1 MRASK
6 FALLCLSLFYIN
18 VAAAQPAAG
27 PVNFS
32 VAPAK
37 STLSYEIVHKLHKV
51 RGVSKK
57 LEGKARVLSDGKAQV
72 MLRVSSE
79 SFDSSNVNRDA
90 HVKEVVEAAKYPS
103 IDLKAGTD
111 GLVLPTTFP
120 ATVEKTFK
128 AQISFHGVQKMI
140 DLPVKL
146 NFDSADSVHVQVT
159 LNLSLDEFKIERP
172 SLMFVKV
179 DDAMKID
186 ADVVL
191 TKG

>member
-6 FALLCLSLFYIN
+6 FALLCLSLFYIS

-32 VAPAK
+32 VAPAQ

-57 LEGKARVLSDGKAQV
+57 LEGKARVLPDGKAQV

-128 AQISFHGVQKMI
+128 AQISFHGVQKVI